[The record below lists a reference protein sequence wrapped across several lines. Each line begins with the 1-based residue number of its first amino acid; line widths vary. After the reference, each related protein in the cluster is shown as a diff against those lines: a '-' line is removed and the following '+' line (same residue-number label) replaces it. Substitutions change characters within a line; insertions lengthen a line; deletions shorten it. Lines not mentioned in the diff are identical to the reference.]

1 MPRPRGGTHSWGL
14 DSKADAGQ
22 DEIMLHRIKNRA
34 AYQVAN
40 VRRSLG
46 VPPYHELNIPF
57 GAIESIVRST
67 GAEPWFV
74 WAIQNRRIR
83 GETNSAMDWIVEHIP
98 KDKLIFEV
106 GCGCGANLIWLAQRG
121 YHNLVGTDRSS
132 SAILAATQLADLAQ
146 RTISV
151 HVADGFVPSEKL
163 IGVEKIAVLLA
174 IDCIYLAQFDMTE
187 HLRLW
192 RDRLASGGCV
202 IFDMVDQ
209 SFDRFPN
216 NQYMTDD
223 WGLPE
228 EKRRSTQYVTRISPD
243 ELRKKAAKTGFE
255 MIGKL
260 AGTEVPPRYVAVLQ
274 RVD

>member
-1 MPRPRGGTHSWGL
+1 
-14 DSKADAGQ
+14 
-22 DEIMLHRIKNRA
+22 MLHRIRNRA
-34 AYQVAN
+34 ACEVAN
-40 VRRSLG
+40 VRRFIG
-46 VPPYHELNIPF
+46 FPPYHELNIPF

-106 GCGCGANLIWLAQRG
+106 GCGCGANLIWLAQRD

-146 RTISV
+146 RTISF

-163 IGVEKIAVLLA
+163 IGVEKITVLLA
-174 IDCIYLAQFDMTE
+174 IDCIYLAPFDMTE
-187 HLRLW
+187 RLRLW
-192 RDRLASGGCV
+192 RNRLAPGGCV

-209 SFDRFPN
+209 SFDRVPN

-228 EKRRSTQYVTRISPD
+228 EKRRPTQYVVRISPD

-260 AGTEVPPRYVAVLQ
+260 PGTEVPPRYVAVLQ

>member
-1 MPRPRGGTHSWGL
+1 LGARSR
-14 DSKADAGQ
+14 
-22 DEIMLHRIKNRA
+22 RIRNRA
-34 AYQVAN
+34 AYLVAN

-46 VPPYHELNIPF
+46 FPSYHELNIPF

-83 GETNSAMDWIVEHIP
+83 GETNSAMDWIVEHTP

-151 HVADGFVPSEKL
+151 HVADGFVPSEEL
-163 IGVEKIAVLLA
+163 IGLEKIAVLLA
-174 IDCIYLAQFDMTE
+174 INCIYYAAIDVTEYLKSCRDKLAAD
-187 HLRLW
+187 
-192 RDRLASGGCV
+192 GVV

-209 SFDRFPN
+209 SFDRVPN
-216 NQYMTDD
+216 NQYITDD

-228 EKRRSTQYVTRISPD
+228 EKRRSTQYVVRMSPG
-243 ELRKKAAKTGFE
+243 ELRKRAAETRFE

-260 AGTEVPPRYVAVLQ
+260 PGTEVPPRYVAVL
-274 RVD
+274 RRMD